1 MASNGG
7 YWTRE
12 RFLAQMKIAC
22 DIAQFKYPPHSH
34 TVVFILDQS
43 SCHRKFDEKALL
55 ARIILDK
62 DGGPRRVRDTVWA
75 GKPQPILLPDVSA

>member
-22 DIAQFKYPPHSH
+22 NIAQFKYPPHTH

-62 DGGPRRVRDTVWA
+62 DGEPRRVRDTVWA